1 MKWGKFN
8 VNAIERYR
16 NALEQ
21 YKEKN
26 FDEALKILDEVKT
39 TAPYWKKPLLLEA
52 YILRDSNRTAD
63 LFLFVQ
69 KILPRFDSTLPEE
82 KSFVADLL
90 NILGVVCQKLSLIEP
105 AVELLC
111 LSGEMTKPNSAACIE
126 ISNAI
131 LTANSSE
138 KFSAADFKKLYD
150 RYQKYLADITP
161 YPRKFYNHK
170 KIRVGYLSND
180 FYWHPVIKW
189 AWALIYKLD
198 KNFFETYCYS
208 ARKKYDI
215 VTEYVSKTVENWRD
229 ISKLNEAK
237 AAELIR
243 NDEIDILFD
252 LSGHTA
258 GNRLR
263 VAAYRPASV
272 QISGIGYMNSTG
284 LDCFDYF
291 LSDIYCAEN
300 SEKYF
305 TEKLIRLPHSH
316 ICFEQPGNFEV
327 GCVPCIK
334 KNFVT
339 FGSFNQYGKI
349 TDSILLAWK
358 KILDAVPNSRLILK
372 NRVLNKDNGKTF
384 VRNRLKSFGIDVER
398 IDLRGLTGDY
408 LREYDD
414 VDIALD
420 TYPYTGGVT
429 TCEALY
435 MGVPV
440 VSLYGDRHGTRF
452 GYSIL
457 KNIGLDEL
465 AVNSYDDYIRIA
477 VALAGDKDLL
487 KILRKNLRGMMK
499 KSPLMNS
506 EIYIR
511 DVERAFIKIYQNI
524 AGNTRCSPAFKAGA
538 TLKELL

>member
-1 MKWGKFN
+1 M
-8 VNAIERYR
+8 NAIERYR

-21 YKEKN
+21 YQAKN
-26 FDEALKILDEVKT
+26 FDEALKILDEVKAA
-39 TAPYWKKPLLLEA
+39 APYWKKPLLLEA
-52 YILRDSNRTAD
+52 YILRDSDRTAD

-69 KILPRFDSTLPEE
+69 KILPRFDSSSPED
-82 KSFVADLL
+82 KSSVAALL
-90 NILGVVCQKLSLIEP
+90 KILGITCQNLSLIES
-105 AVELLC
+105 AVEFLC
-111 LSGEMTKPNSAACIE
+111 LSGEMTKPNVESCKQ

-138 KFSAADFKKLYD
+138 KFSAADFQNLYA
-150 RYQKYLADITP
+150 RYKKYLANIKP
-161 YPRKFYNHK
+161 YPRKFYDHK
-170 KIRVGYLSND
+170 KIRVGYLSSD
-180 FYWHPVIKW
+180 FYNHPVIKW

-208 ARKKYDI
+208 VRKNFDT

-229 ISKLNEAK
+229 VSKLNEVQT
-237 AAELIR
+237 AALIR
-243 NDEIDILFD
+243 KDEIDILFD
-252 LSGHTA
+252 LSGHTS

-263 VAAYRPASV
+263 VAAYRPATV
-272 QISGIGYMNSTG
+272 QICGIGYMNSTG

-291 LSDIYCAEN
+291 LSDVYCAGN

-316 ICFEQPGNFEV
+316 ICFEPPSNIEV
-327 GCVPCIK
+327 GNVPCIK
-334 KNFVT
+334 NNFVT
-339 FGSFNQYGKI
+339 FGSFNQYSKI
-349 TDSILLAWK
+349 NDSILTAWK

-372 NRVLNKDNGKTF
+372 NRTLNMDDGKNF
-384 VRNRLKSFGIDVER
+384 VRDRLKNFGFDAAR
-398 IDLRGLTGDY
+398 IDLRGLSADY

-420 TYPYTGGVT
+420 TFPYTGGVT

-465 AVNSYDDYIRIA
+465 AVNSYDEYISRAI
-477 VALAGDKDLL
+477 ALAGDRELL
-487 KILRKNLRGMMK
+487 KILRKNLRGMMT
-499 KSPLMNS
+499 KSALMNS
-506 EIYIR
+506 ELYIH
-511 DVERAFIKIYQNI
+511 DVEKALLKIM
-524 AGNTRCSPAFKAGA
+524 RD
-538 TLKELL
+538 ER